1 MKPVKNF
8 VFAALLLSFV
18 AFNTIAGDIQTPGV
32 AAPQPSPTP
41 THAMSTIGGT
51 AIPCTNDDPYC
62 EQSGETIE
70 TSDYLLFEALT
81 ALLSLY

>member
-8 VFAALLLSFV
+8 VFAVLLLSFF

-41 THAMSTIGGT
+41 THAMIGGT
-51 AIPCTNDDPYC
+51 AIPCTNDDPC

>member
-8 VFAALLLSFV
+8 VFGLLLV
-18 AFNTIAGDIQTPGV
+18 LTISCHALAGETPIPPG
-32 AAPQPSPTP
+32 PQQQEPPR
-41 THAMSTIGGT
+41 AMAIDPAE

-62 EQSGETIE
+62 EQSGETSE
-70 TSDYLLFEALT
+70 TSDYLLFEALL

>member
-8 VFAALLLSFV
+8 VFAVLLLSVF

-41 THAMSTIGGT
+41 IHAMSTIGGGST
-51 AIPCTNDDPYC
+51 PSPSDPY
-62 EQSGETIE
+62 GESID
-70 TSDYLLFEALT
+70 TSDYLFFEALT